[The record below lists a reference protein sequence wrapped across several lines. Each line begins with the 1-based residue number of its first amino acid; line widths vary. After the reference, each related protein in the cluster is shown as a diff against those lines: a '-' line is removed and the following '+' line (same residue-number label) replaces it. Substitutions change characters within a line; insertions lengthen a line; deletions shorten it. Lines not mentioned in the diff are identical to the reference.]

1 MRLIFQDWVDG
12 GDMGLG
18 KSGLSVRLFHGVE
31 LGAGRV
37 LGSGKQ
43 SARRLERKMCLHL
56 EEGNT
61 FQVFPLLLCPSEY
74 RPLNLTSSDS
84 FHYRQH
90 PETRTFLRTIW
101 TQLAACFYQLHR
113 PGTDSGT
120 EEQEVRFP
128 CPW

>member
-1 MRLIFQDWVDG
+1 
-12 GDMGLG
+12 MGLG
-18 KSGLSVRLFHGVE
+18 KSGLSVRLFHGAE
-31 LGAGRV
+31 LGASRA

-56 EEGNT
+56 EEGNA
-61 FQVFPLLLCPSEY
+61 FQVFPLLLVLLSTAVKSVS

-84 FHYRQH
+84 FHCRQH

-128 CPW
+128 CPR